1 MIEVKNITKKFGD
14 FTAIEDVSLTV
25 DNGSIFGI
33 VGYNGAGK
41 TTLLK
46 ACAGIYKAEKGQVL
60 IDGEDVFD
68 NGRLRERLFFIPDE
82 LYFPRG
88 ANLEKMRSFY
98 KGYYPDFS
106 DAVFTK
112 MADVMGLD
120 RRKSLQSFSKG
131 MQRQAEIVL
140 ALASRP
146 KYMLLDEVFDGVD
159 PQKRELCKNIFIEYM
174 AETDCSILMSSHNL
188 QELANLCDRVALL
201 NGKGLALNVT
211 VDDAGSAYKKY
222 RLIFDR
228 EISADELEGIPCRD
242 IKIDGK
248 MVVVITDSAVD
259 EGVFGKLN
267 PIHIDSVM
275 LSVEEVL
282 LNEMEDREYDISS
295 IFSE

>member
-25 DNGSIFGI
+25 ESGSIFGI

-68 NGRLRERLFFIPDE
+68 NGKIRERLFFIPDE

-98 KGYYPDFS
+98 KGYYPNFS

-146 KYMLLDEVFDGVD
+146 KYMLLDEVLTVLTHKSVSFAEIFLSNIW
-159 PQKRELCKNIFIEYM
+159 QKQIAQF
-174 AETDCSILMSSHNL
+174 
-188 QELANLCDRVALL
+188 
-201 NGKGLALNVT
+201 
-211 VDDAGSAYKKY
+211 
-222 RLIFDR
+222 
-228 EISADELEGIPCRD
+228 
-242 IKIDGK
+242 
-248 MVVVITDSAVD
+248 
-259 EGVFGKLN
+259 
-267 PIHIDSVM
+267 
-275 LSVEEVL
+275 
-282 LNEMEDREYDISS
+282 
-295 IFSE
+295 